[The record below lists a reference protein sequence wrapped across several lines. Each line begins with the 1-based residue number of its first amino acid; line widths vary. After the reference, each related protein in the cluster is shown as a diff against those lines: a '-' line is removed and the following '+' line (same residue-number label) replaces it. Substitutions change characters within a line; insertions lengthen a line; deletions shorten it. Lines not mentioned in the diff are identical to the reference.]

1 MASSLEK
8 SKSNKEA
15 LVMIRFIF
23 DLKIGTGEDFYL
35 VSKNERIEHD
45 VDEDEFENFSSM
57 NQEELVKYLLDS
69 LDMMHDY
76 IEEFFSDYLIHD
88 RSFIDKVDILDIS
101 NVRIKKIGKS
111 SKRSSSMKAAEVMK
125 LLDITRPTLCKYVK
139 EGKIKTDA
147 CVNGQYRYNKE
158 SVYALIKSK

>member
-1 MASSLEK
+1 
-8 SKSNKEA
+8 
-15 LVMIRFIF
+15 MIRFIF

-35 VSKNERIEHD
+35 VSKNERIDQD
-45 VDEDEFENFSSM
+45 VELENFSSM
-57 NQEELVKYLLDS
+57 NQEELSKYLLDL
-69 LDMMHDY
+69 LDMTHDY
-76 IEEFFSDYLIHD
+76 IEEFFSDSLIHD

-111 SKRSSSMKAAEVMK
+111 SARSSSMKAAEVMK

-158 SVYALIKSK
+158 SVYALIKNK

>member
-1 MASSLEK
+1 
-8 SKSNKEA
+8 
-15 LVMIRFIF
+15 MIRFIF

-35 VSKNERIEHD
+35 VSKNERID
-45 VDEDEFENFSSM
+45 QDIEFENFSSM
-57 NQEELVKYLLDS
+57 NQEELARYLLDL
-69 LDMMHDY
+69 LDMTHDY
-76 IEEFFSDYLIHD
+76 VEEFFSDSLIHD

-111 SKRSSSMKAAEVMK
+111 SNRSSSMKAAEVMK
-125 LLDITRPTLCKYVK
+125 LLGITRPTLCKYVK

-158 SVYALIKSK
+158 SVYSLIKNN

>member
-1 MASSLEK
+1 
-8 SKSNKEA
+8 
-15 LVMIRFIF
+15 MIRFIF

-35 VSKNERIEHD
+35 VSKNERIDQDAEL
-45 VDEDEFENFSSM
+45 ENFSSM
-57 NQEELVKYLLDS
+57 NQEELAKYLLDL
-69 LDMMHDY
+69 LDYDMTHDY
-76 IEEFFSDYLIHD
+76 VEDFFSDSLIHD

-125 LLDITRPTLCKYVK
+125 LLNITRPTLCKYVK

-158 SVYALIKSK
+158 SVYALIKNK

>member
-1 MASSLEK
+1 
-8 SKSNKEA
+8 
-15 LVMIRFIF
+15 MIRFIF

-35 VSKNERIEHD
+35 VSKNERIDQDIEL
-45 VDEDEFENFSSM
+45 ENFSNM
-57 NQEELVKYLLDS
+57 NQEELAKYLTDVLNY
-69 LDMMHDY
+69 DMTHDY
-76 IEEFFSDYLIHD
+76 IEDFFSDALIHD

-101 NVRIKKIGKS
+101 NIRIKKIGKS
-111 SKRSSSMKAAEVMK
+111 FNRSSSMKAAEVMK
-125 LLDITRPTLCKYVK
+125 LLGITRPTLCKYVK

>member
-1 MASSLEK
+1 
-8 SKSNKEA
+8 
-15 LVMIRFIF
+15 MIRFIF

-45 VDEDEFENFSSM
+45 VDEDEWEEFSNMS
-57 NQEELVKYLLDS
+57 QEELVKYLTGLFDC
-69 LDMMHDY
+69 DMICDH
-76 IEEFFSDYLIHD
+76 IEDFFSDSLIHN
-88 RSFIDKVDILDIS
+88 RSFMDKVDILDIS
-101 NVRIKKIGKS
+101 NVRIKKIGKPS
-111 SKRSSSMKAAEVMK
+111 ARSSSMKAAEVMK

-158 SVYALIKSK
+158 SVYALIKK

>member
-1 MASSLEK
+1 
-8 SKSNKEA
+8 
-15 LVMIRFIF
+15 MIRFIF

-35 VSKNERIEHD
+35 VSKNERIDQDIELEH
-45 VDEDEFENFSSM
+45 FSSM
-57 NQEELVKYLLDS
+57 NQEELARYLLGV
-69 LDMMHDY
+69 LDYDMTHDY
-76 IEEFFSDYLIHD
+76 VEDFFSDSLIHD

-111 SKRSSSMKAAEVMK
+111 SNRSSSMKAAEVMK

-158 SVYALIKSK
+158 SVYALIKSN